1 MKSMKIEIDKTSNV
15 TRDRAASRFCFC
27 PLLPSLMLCLT
38 CGCKKTYFMF
48 FRRGHVGF
56 DAPLACSSA
65 VQKVRGPENEARG
78 PFPQGFSC
86 VILFGVQ
93 KETNFSLGL
102 LFNRSSTRA
111 ASFNSNRGHANFPAV
126 R

>member
-1 MKSMKIEIDKTSNV
+1 MVVRRPTL
-15 TRDRAASRFCFC
+15 CF
-27 PLLPSLMLCLT
+27 SAEGMLALT
-38 CGCKKTYFMF
+38 
-48 FRRGHVGF
+48 
-56 DAPLACSSA
+56 PLACSSA

-86 VILFGVQ
+86 GILFGVQ
-93 KETNFSLGL
+93 KETNFFSLGL